1 MDDESK
7 AREELLDELAELRRR
22 NAALERSA
30 AALQEAEA
38 AFRKSEER
46 YRKIFENA
54 VEGFFQATVEGRYLS
69 VNPAFAKMCGFSSPE
84 EMIEGITDIARQLYV
99 DARDRSRIKRLYEHP
114 GVVRGFETK
123 FRRKDGGIIWVSI
136 TARSVNDESGNVLY
150 YEGTIEDIS
159 ERKLAEEALRSSERR
174 LADMINFL
182 PDATFVIDTGGKVIA
197 WNRALEE
204 MTRLKSK
211 RMVGKGGYEYAIPF
225 YGTRRPLL
233 IDLALAR
240 DDEAEKLYPYI
251 ARDHDILV
259 SEVYV
264 PLLKGGL
271 HLWLKASPLYD
282 SSGSVVGAIESIR
295 DVTARKRAEEA
306 LRESEERYRQLF
318 EMESDAIFLVDNTTG
333 AVLEVNASA
342 SGLYGYS
349 REELLRMKNI
359 DLSAEPEETT
369 AATRQRRPRVPIR
382 YHRRKDCTVFPV
394 EITARHFNW
403 RGREVHVAAIRDVS
417 FRMEAEEE
425 KRRLQAQLLQA
436 QKMEAIGTL
445 AGGLAHDFNNL
456 LQAVQGYAELV
467 LLRKKKDEPG
477 HRELHEIIRAA
488 KRGTELTR
496 QLLTFSRKV
505 ESKLQPMD
513 LNRRVEQVKELLTRT
528 IPKMIEI
535 DLRLTD
541 DLQMVNADP
550 TQIEQ
555 VLMNLAV
562 NAKDAMPEGGRLFI
576 ETRNVNLDKGYCD
589 THLGAKPG
597 NYVLLIVSDTGYGMD
612 QETLEHI
619 FEPFFTT
626 KGVGRGTGLGLAM
639 VYGIVKSHNG
649 YITCYSEIGHGT
661 TFKIYLPTVEE
672 APEIPGD
679 REERLPEGG
688 TETILLVDDEESVRQ
703 LGKEMLEMVG
713 YRVLVASDGEEA
725 LALYPQRMGDVA
737 LVIMDLIMPGMG
749 GKACGEA
756 LLRLDPRVK
765 LLIASGYSVN
775 GRLEETLRSGARG
788 FISKPYELR
797 DLLKRVRDILD
808 EDRKDRDTPAGI

>member
-1 MDDESK
+1 MDDECK
-7 AREELLDELAELRRR
+7 TREELREELADVRRR

-38 AFRKSEER
+38 ALRESEKR
-46 YRKIFENA
+46 YRNIFENA
-54 VEGFFQATVEGRYLS
+54 VEGFFQATADGRYLS
-69 VNPAFAKMCGFSSPE
+69 VNPAFARMCGFGSPE
-84 EMIEGITDIARQLYV
+84 EMIDEITDIARQLYL
-99 DARDRSRIKRLYEHP
+99 DARDRSRIKRLYENP
-114 GVVRGFETK
+114 GVVRGFETR
-123 FRRKDGGIIWVSI
+123 FRRKDGGVIWVSI
-136 TARSVNDESGNVLY
+136 TARSVKDDSGNVLY
-150 YEGTIEDIS
+150 YEGTIEDIT
-159 ERKLAEEALRSSERR
+159 E
-174 LADMINFL
+174 
-182 PDATFVIDTGGKVIA
+182 
-197 WNRALEE
+197 
-204 MTRLKSK
+204 
-211 RMVGKGGYEYAIPF
+211 
-225 YGTRRPLL
+225 
-233 IDLALAR
+233 
-240 DDEAEKLYPYI
+240 
-251 ARDHDILV
+251 
-259 SEVYV
+259 
-264 PLLKGGL
+264 
-271 HLWLKASPLYD
+271 
-282 SSGSVVGAIESIR
+282 
-295 DVTARKRAEEA
+295 RKRAEEA
-306 LRESEERYRQLF
+306 LREGEERYRQLF
-318 EMESDAIFLVDNTTG
+318 EMESDAIFLLDNATG
-333 AVLEVNASA
+333 AILEVNASA

-349 REELLRMKNI
+349 REEMLRMKNT
-359 DLSAEPEETT
+359 DLSAEPEDTM

-382 YHRRKDCTVFPV
+382 YHRKKDGTVFPV

-403 RGREVHVAAIRDVS
+403 HGREVHVAAIRDIS
-417 FRMEAEEE
+417 FRMEVEEE

-467 LLRKKKDEPG
+467 LLRPKKDELRS
-477 HRELHEIIRAA
+477 RELHEIIRAA
-488 KRGTELTR
+488 KRGAELTR

-505 ESKLQPMD
+505 ESKLQPME
-513 LNRRVEQVKELLTRT
+513 LNRRVEQVKELLART

-535 DLRLTD
+535 ELRLAD
-541 DLQMVNADP
+541 DLKMINGDS

-576 ETRNVNLDKGYCD
+576 ETRNVSLDKGYCD
-589 THLGAKPG
+589 THLGARLG
-597 NYVLLIVSDTGYGMD
+597 DYVLLMVSDTGDGMD

-661 TFKIYLPTVEE
+661 TFKIYLPTIEE
-672 APEIPGD
+672 APEVPRD
-679 REERLPEGG
+679 HEEHLPEGG

-703 LGKEMLEMVG
+703 LGKEMLETVG

-725 LALYPQRMGDVA
+725 MGLYTRRMGDIH
-737 LVIMDLIMPGMG
+737 LVILDLIMPGMG
-749 GKACGEA
+749 GKSCLEA

-765 LLIASGYSVN
+765 VLIASGYSVN

-797 DLLKRVRDILD
+797 DLLKRVRDIVD
-808 EDRKDRDTPAGI
+808 EDRTGP

>member
-1 MDDESK
+1 VDDECK
-7 AREELLDELAELRRR
+7 TREELLEELLKLRRR

-30 AALQEAEA
+30 AALQDAEA
-38 AFRKSEER
+38 ALRESEQR
-46 YRKIFENA
+46 YRNIFENA
-54 VEGFFQATVEGRYLS
+54 VEGIFQATAEGKYLS
-69 VNPAFAKMCGFSSPE
+69 VNPAFARMCGFGSPE
-84 EMIEGITDIARQLYV
+84 EMIDEITDIARQLYL

-114 GVVRGFETK
+114 GVVRGFETR
-123 FRRKDGGIIWVSI
+123 FRRKDGGVIWVSI
-136 TARSVNDESGNVLY
+136 TARSVKDETGNVLY
-150 YEGTIEDIS
+150 YEGTIEDIT
-159 ERKLAEEALRSSERR
+159 ERKLAEEALRGSEGR
-174 LADMINFL
+174 LADIINFL
-182 PDATFVIDTGGKVIA
+182 PDATFVIDTAGNVIA
-197 WNRALEE
+197 WNRAMEE
-204 MTRLKSK
+204 MTGLKAEQ
-211 RMVGKGGYEYAIPF
+211 MVGKGGYEHAIPF
-225 YGTRRPLL
+225 YGTRRPVL
-233 IDLALAR
+233 INLALAS
-240 DDEAEKLYPYI
+240 DEEAEKLYPYI
-251 ARDHDILV
+251 ARDGDILV
-259 SEVYV
+259 SETYV
-264 PLLKGGL
+264 ARLKGGL

-282 SSGSVVGAIESIR
+282 SSGNVVGAIESAR

-318 EMESDAIFLVDNTTG
+318 EMESDAIFLVDNATG
-333 AVLEVNASA
+333 AILEVNASA
-342 SGLYGYS
+342 CGLYGYS
-349 REELLRMKNI
+349 REEMLRVKNT
-359 DLSAEPEETT
+359 DLSAEPEDTT
-369 AATRQRRPRVPIR
+369 AATRQRRPRVPVR
-382 YHRRKDCTVFPV
+382 YHRRKDGTVFPV

-403 RGREVHVAAIRDVS
+403 RGREVHVAAVRDIS

-467 LLRKKKDEPG
+467 LLVKKKDEPG
-477 HRELHEIIRAA
+477 QRELHEIIRAA

-513 LNRRVEQVKELLTRT
+513 VNRRVEQVKELLART

-535 DLRLTD
+535 ELRLAD
-541 DLQMVNADP
+541 DLKIVDADP

-562 NAKDAMPEGGRLFI
+562 NAKDAMPEGGKLFI
-576 ETRNVNLDKGYCD
+576 ETRNVSLDKGYCD
-589 THLGAKPG
+589 THLGVKPG
-597 NYVLLIVSDTGYGMD
+597 DYVLLMVSDTGYGMD

-672 APEIPGD
+672 APEVPRD
-679 REERLPEGG
+679 RVERLPEGG
-688 TETILLVDDEESVRQ
+688 TETILLVDDEESVRE
-703 LGKEMLEMVG
+703 LGKEMLETVG
-713 YRVLVASDGEEA
+713 YHVLTCSDGEEA
-725 LALYPQRMGDVA
+725 MGLYTQRMGDIH
-737 LVIMDLIMPGMG
+737 LVLLDLIMPGMG
-749 GKACGEA
+749 GKSCLDA

-765 LLIASGYSVN
+765 VLIASGYSVN
-775 GRLEETLRSGARG
+775 GRLEDTLRSGARG

-797 DLLKRVRDILD
+797 ELLQRVRDILD
-808 EDRKDRDTPAGI
+808 EDRAGP

>member
-1 MDDESK
+1 MLDASK
-7 AREELLDELAELRRR
+7 TREELLEELADLRRQ

-38 AFRKSEER
+38 ALRESEKR
-46 YRKIFENA
+46 YRNIFENA
-54 VEGFFQATVEGRYLS
+54 VEGIFQATADGTYLR
-69 VNPAFAKMCGFSSPE
+69 VNPAFARMCGFGSPE
-84 EMIEGITDIARQLYV
+84 EMIDEITDIARQLYL
-99 DARDRSRIKRLYEHP
+99 DARDRSRIKRLYEHR
-114 GVVRGFETK
+114 GVVRGFETR
-123 FRRKDGGIIWVSI
+123 FRRKDGGVIWVSI
-136 TARSVNDESGNVLY
+136 TARAVKDESANVLY
-150 YEGTIEDIS
+150 YEGTIEDIT
-159 ERKLAEEALRSSERR
+159 ERKLAEEGLRGSERR
-174 LADMINFL
+174 LADIINFL
-182 PDATFVIDTGGKVIA
+182 PDATFVIDTAGTIIA

-204 MTRLKSK
+204 MTGLEAK
-211 RMVGKGGYEYAIPF
+211 RVVGKGGYEYAIPF

-240 DDEAEKLYPYI
+240 DEEAEKFYPYI
-251 ARDHDILV
+251 TRDHDILV

-264 PLLKGGL
+264 PRLKGGL

-282 SSGSVVGAIESIR
+282 SSGNVVGAIESIR

-318 EMESDAIFLVDNTTG
+318 EMESDAIFLVDNARG
-333 AVLEVNASA
+333 AILEVNASA

-349 REELLRMKNI
+349 REEMLRMKNT
-359 DLSAEPEETT
+359 DLSAEPEETV

-382 YHRRKDCTVFPV
+382 YHRKKDGTAFPV
-394 EITARHFNW
+394 EITARHFNS
-403 RGREVHVAAIRDVS
+403 RGREVHVAAIRDIS
-417 FRMEAEEE
+417 FRMEVEEE

-467 LLRKKKDEPG
+467 LLRPKQDEPRS
-477 HRELHEIIRAA
+477 RELHEIIRAA
-488 KRGTELTR
+488 KRGAELTR

-505 ESKLQPMD
+505 ESKPQPME
-513 LNRRVEQVKELLTRT
+513 LNRRVEQVKELLART

-535 DLRLTD
+535 ELRLAD
-541 DLQMVNADP
+541 DLKMINADS

-562 NAKDAMPEGGRLFI
+562 NAKDAMPEGGRLFV
-576 ETRNVNLDKGYCD
+576 ETRNVSLDKAYCD
-589 THLGAKPG
+589 THLGARPG
-597 NYVLLIVSDTGYGMD
+597 DYVLLMVSDTGYGMD

-649 YITCYSEIGHGT
+649 YITCYSEVGHGT

-672 APEIPGD
+672 APEVPRD
-679 REERLPEGG
+679 RVERLPEGG

-703 LGKEMLEMVG
+703 LGKEMLETVG
-713 YRVLVASDGEEA
+713 YRVLIASDGEEA
-725 LALYPQRMGDVA
+725 MGLCTQRMGDIH
-737 LVIMDLIMPGMG
+737 LVILDLIMPGIG
-749 GKACGEA
+749 GKSCLEA

-765 LLIASGYSVN
+765 VLIASGYSVN
-775 GRLEETLRSGARG
+775 GRLEETLRSGARA

-808 EDRKDRDTPAGI
+808 EDRKTTAVT